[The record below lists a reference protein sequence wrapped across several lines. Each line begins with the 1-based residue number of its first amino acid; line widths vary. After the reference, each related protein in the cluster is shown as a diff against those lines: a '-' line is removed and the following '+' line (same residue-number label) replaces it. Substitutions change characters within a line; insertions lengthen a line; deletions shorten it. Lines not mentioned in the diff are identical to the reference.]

1 MDEDTGAET
10 TVALGVAN
18 EDAEE
23 ADQSCLASL
32 EPPMKQAELGLTDSM
47 MSPSHPMTKNAP
59 AKSTVHVLDPHLTL
73 LRERLFGPTVLVFA
87 SILNAYLPQVG
98 RQRQQKL
105 AYSIGLVSAAIS
117 HYRVGR
123 RTPSIE
129 IVHDIA
135 KALDLSI
142 EQEQHLISAW
152 FFDRDIMALR
162 NYFDAITK
170 TKAYDRLPLI
180 SMKLDRLYETYFAA
194 RHTSGTAK

>member
-23 ADQSCLASL
+23 ADPSCTASL
-32 EPPMKQAELGLTDSM
+32 EPPMKQAELGLTDST
-47 MSPSHPMTKNAP
+47 MSPSHPMTQNAP
-59 AKSTVHVLDPHLTL
+59 ANSTAHVLDPYLEL
-73 LRERLFGPTVLVFA
+73 LRTRLFGPTVLVFA

-105 AYSIGLVSAAIS
+105 ADSIGLVSAALS
-117 HYRVGR
+117 HYRAGR

-135 KALDLSI
+135 KALDLSF

-162 NYFDAITK
+162 DYFEAIMK
-170 TKAYDRLPLI
+170 TKAYDRLPVI
-180 SMKLDRLYETYFAA
+180 SMRLERLYETYFAA
-194 RHTSGTAK
+194 RHTSSTTK